1 MANATVN
8 ELRRKNEAAWL
19 HLGRQLEG
27 MNAHLERADA
37 PGQWTAREVLCHLL
51 FEPGWK
57 PAALLGRFAVTD
69 LPVVDI
75 TPGEVTVTPERRG
88 MTLGEL
94 TGALDAQRRE
104 VFAYLETLGEA
115 DLARKARIPLFK
127 EVIGTDE
134 ITLPIFVGAIFDR
147 HWSGHA
153 EQLAKIRQAAGL
165 PETK

>member
-8 ELRRKNEAAWL
+8 ELRRKNEATWQN
-19 HLGRQLEG
+19 LGRQLEG
-27 MNAHLERADA
+27 MD
-37 PGQWTAREVLCHLL
+37 HLL

-57 PAALLGRFAVTD
+57 PAALLERFAVTD

-75 TPGEVTVTPERRG
+75 TPGVATVTPDRRR

-104 VFAYLETLGEA
+104 AFAYLETLGEA

-127 EVIGTDE
+127 EIIGTDE
-134 ITLPIFVGAIFDR
+134 ITPPIFVGAIFDR
-147 HWSGHA
+147 HWSAHA